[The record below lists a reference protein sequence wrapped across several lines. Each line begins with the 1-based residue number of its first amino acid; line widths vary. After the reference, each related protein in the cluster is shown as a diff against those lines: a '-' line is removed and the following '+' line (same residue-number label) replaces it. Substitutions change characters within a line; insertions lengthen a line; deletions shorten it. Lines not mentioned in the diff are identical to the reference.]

1 MFGVKRQSVT
11 RIIKFA
17 GVAAAAAGLLVS
29 ATAMA
34 QDKVSVRTDWF
45 HSAYHSPFFLGIEKG
60 FYADAGIE
68 LDVTEGRGSGQVVQL
83 VGNGE
88 DQFGFASVDS
98 VFRGVSKGITVI
110 SVANIMP
117 TMGQAVYVLKSSGI
131 TTPQQLKGKSIAIT
145 PGGTNEALL
154 PAFLE
159 NIGLKEN
166 DLNYINVSPAT
177 KVRLFM
183 SGEFDAIMATAW
195 AKGLFEG
202 VGGADTFVYSD
213 YGVKMV
219 GYNIVSNPKFLAAN
233 PDLARRFLAAT
244 LKSWKYAKA
253 HPEESLDALAKN
265 SKPNAKPARRQ
276 RNSGDFATALEFVGT
291 AVEGKAYGFQSEK
304 DWKDT
309 QALLLRYDVI
319 DGELD
324 LGKLFTNDFVAES
337 MTN

>member
-1 MFGVKRQSVT
+1 MFSLKRKSVT
-11 RIIKFA
+11 RVVKFA
-17 GVAAAAAGLLVS
+17 GVTAAAVGLLAS

-34 QDKVSVRTDWF
+34 ADKVSVRTDWF

-117 TMGQAVYVLKSSGI
+117 KMGQAVYVLKSSGI
-131 TTPQQLKGKSIAIT
+131 TSPEQLKGKSIAIT

-154 PAFLE
+154 PAFLQ
-159 NIGLKEN
+159 NIGLKES
-166 DLNYINVSPAT
+166 DLNYINVSPAA

-195 AKGLFEG
+195 AKGLFEA

-213 YGVKMV
+213 HGVTMV
-219 GYNIVSNPKFLAAN
+219 GYNIISNPKVLAEN
-233 PDLARRFLAAT
+233 PDLAKRFLAAT
-244 LKSWKYAKA
+244 LKSWEYAKA
-253 HPEESLDALAKN
+253 HPEESLDALAKH
-265 SKPNAKPARRQ
+265 SKPNAKPDRRK

-291 AVEGKAYGFQSEK
+291 AVEGEAYGFQSEK
-304 DWKDT
+304 DWSDT
-309 QALLLRYDVI
+309 QALLLKVGVVDS
-319 DGELD
+319 EQD
-324 LGKLFTNDFVAES
+324 LGKLFTNDFVSES

>member
-1 MFGVKRQSVT
+1 M
-11 RIIKFA
+11 
-17 GVAAAAAGLLVS
+17 AA
-29 ATAMA
+29 
-34 QDKVSVRTDWF
+34 DKVSVRTDWF
-45 HSAYHSPFFLGIEKG
+45 HSAYHSPFFVGIEKG
-60 FYADAGIE
+60 FYADAGID

-88 DQFGFASVDS
+88 DEFGFASVDS

-131 TTPQQLKGKSIAIT
+131 TSPKQLKGKTIAIT

-154 PAFLE
+154 PAFLK
-159 NIGLKEN
+159 NIGLEED
-166 DLNYINVSPAT
+166 DLTYINVSPAA

-195 AKGLFEG
+195 ARGLFEG

-213 YGVKMV
+213 HGVKMV
-219 GYNIVSNPKFLAAN
+219 GYNIVSNPKFLSAN
-233 PDLARRFLAAT
+233 PDLAKRFLAAT
-244 LKSWKYAKA
+244 LKSWEYAKA
-253 HPEESLDALAKN
+253 NPEESLDALAKH
-265 SKPNAKPARRQ
+265 SKPNAKADRRK

-291 AVEGKAYGFQSEK
+291 AVPGKAYGFQSEK

-309 QALLLRYDVI
+309 QALLLNVGVI
-319 DGELD
+319 DGAID
-324 LGKLFTNDFVAES
+324 LGKLFTNDFVSES